1 LSTKYTYG
9 KKFIAFIDR
18 FPVLY
23 KTFRNKYQ
31 QRLLLFLFFVVLS
44 FIFWFIRALNENYQ
58 SEITYPIK
66 YTKFPANKILTGEL
80 TSQLRLRVE
89 GSGMNILAL
98 KLHLNVKALKFNI
111 ESFSLQQSGNNS
123 FYILTKQ
130 VREFVM
136 EDLENIKILGISP
149 DTLYFNFTSVVTK
162 RIQVRPFIRNM
173 ENLLAKQY
181 ALNGAISTI
190 PDSVIVT
197 GPLTILDTL
206 KFVVTVPV
214 EVTDLTDSLVKS
226 FNLQKINQLEFNK
239 KKISIII
246 PVDKFTETTVNSDIE
261 TKNVPDT
268 LDLKT
273 FPTSVRIIY
282 RVTLSNYDEVKPDL
296 LKPYVD
302 YQDIDKT
309 IGSKL
314 TVWLA
319 DTPEYIYGIK
329 IVPASVEYLI
339 EK

>member
-1 LSTKYTYG
+1 M
-9 KKFIAFIDR
+9 
-18 FPVLY
+18 
-23 KTFRNKYQ
+23 
-31 QRLLLFLFFVVLS
+31 
-44 FIFWFIRALNENYQ
+44 
-58 SEITYPIK
+58 
-66 YTKFPANKILTGEL
+66 

-98 KLHLNVKALKFNI
+98 KLHLNIKALKFNI
-111 ESFSLQQSGNNS
+111 ESFSLQKSGNNS

-162 RIQVRPFIRNM
+162 RVQVRPFIRSR

-181 ALNGAISTI
+181 ALNGRISTY

-206 KFVVTVPV
+206 KSVVTEPV
-214 EVTDLTDSLVKS
+214 EVNYLTDSLVKS
-226 FNLQKINQLEFNK
+226 FSLQKIDQLEFNK
-239 KKISIII
+239 KKINVII
-246 PVDKFTETTVNSDIE
+246 PVDKFTETTVNSDIK

-282 RVTLSNYDEVKPDL
+282 RVTLSHYDEVKPDV

-309 IGSKL
+309 ISSKL
-314 TVWLA
+314 TVWLT